1 MDLDRLAREVMSG
14 TFAGLDARESSREMI
29 AAMRRSD
36 QSGAELA
43 LNEYLASVPLDALP
57 DAIAQLG
64 SMGLALRD
72 LALKLAE
79 VAAEESR

>member
-1 MDLDRLAREVMSG
+1 M
-14 TFAGLDARESSREMI
+14 
-29 AAMRRSD
+29 AA
-36 QSGAELA
+36 AV
-43 LNEYLASVPLDALP
+43 LASVPLDALP